1 VSKKVPWH
9 EWERIAYIYQE
20 LAEKRGEAL
29 GRVWMVIESQI
40 QDPGLANTL
49 RLAIIGDFIPD
60 IAVYEVDDD
69 EETYDEVDEEDLVD
83 GDE

>member
-1 VSKKVPWH
+1 
-9 EWERIAYIYQE
+9 
-20 LAEKRGEAL
+20 
-29 GRVWMVIESQI
+29 MVIESQI

-69 EETYDEVDEEDLVD
+69 EETYDDVDEEDLVD